1 VTNGALSSHPGLL
14 PAWARLCGGLFL
26 IGQTI
31 FISRIVYEST
41 VLTCVN
47 GPQMVGFSMLHGG
60 HSFFLLGLLFLPFGA
75 LFFLVALVFGALKRF
90 RFSPHEWILLAA
102 LWVSLSL
109 LFVPYRAWE
118 HLDMTVCSSGP
129 LGDAFLLEA
138 ARLGN
143 LSQVTKLVAEGHSV
157 NRDSGSD
164 DTPLSSAIK
173 GRRAEVV
180 AFLLS
185 KGANVNAHNSLS
197 GETPLMKAAYS
208 GDTQMLELLIVQG
221 ADPCAINNEWD
232 HENAQRIAEKR
243 HNRAA
248 AEYLAAHSHC
258 SLPPPPATSC
268 ANESAATCVEV
279 H

>member
-1 VTNGALSSHPGLL
+1 VTNGASPSDPGLL
-14 PAWARLCGGLFL
+14 PAWAHYCGWLFL

-41 VLTCVN
+41 VLTCVD
-47 GPQMVGFSMLHGG
+47 GPQMVGFAMAHGA
-60 HSFFLLGLLFLPFGA
+60 HNLFLLGLPFLPFGG
-75 LFFLVALVFGALKRF
+75 LFFLVALIFGAVKRF
-90 RFSPHEWILLAA
+90 RFSLREWMLLAA
-102 LWVSLSL
+102 LLVSFSL
-109 LFVPYRAWE
+109 LSVPYRAWE

-129 LGDAFLLEA
+129 LGDAVLLEA
-138 ARLGN
+138 ARTGDLK
-143 LSQVTKLVAEGHSV
+143 LVTKLVAEGHNV
-157 NRDSGSD
+157 NRDSRSD
-164 DTPLSSAIK
+164 NTPLSSAAK
-173 GRRAEVV
+173 GGHLDVV

-185 KGANVNAHNSLS
+185 HGANINEHNSPS

-208 GDTQMLELLIVQG
+208 GDTRMLEFLIAQG
-221 ADPCAINNEWD
+221 ADPCAINKEWD
-232 HENAQRIAEKR
+232 QENAQRIAEKK

-258 SLPPPPATSC
+258 SLPPPPPTSC